1 MYDYTLNLKL
11 HPTYKILIYIIF
23 SMFFFID
30 FPVANE
36 KHNNFEFQSLRFNK
50 SFMRIGPAKKFPI
63 KWVFIRK
70 GLPVKILE
78 KFENW
83 KKIEAPDGTT
93 GWMRKDQLKNKKTV
107 IFISNG
113 KIYSYPRLN
122 SNILANVEI
131 SSILKLENCK
141 KIWCKVHS
149 HKHNLT
155 GYTLKKK
162 IWGATIN

>member
-83 KKIEAPDGTT
+83 KKIEAPDGTI
-93 GWMRKDQLKNKKTV
+93 GWMRKDRLKNKKTV

-113 KIYSYPRLN
+113 KIYLYPRLN

-149 HKHNLT
+149 HEHNLT
-155 GYTLKKK
+155 GYTLKEK